1 MLHICCVPALKSG
14 KVLRIINL
22 KAGVSRQKLGSKE
35 DISRQN
41 APELRGAFCQ
51 QTQQTKQANG
61 VFIMKKKIMRLIS
74 AVLALSM
81 ALSVFPAAALADTG
95 NSAGGGYSVTVKN
108 GSNLSQVST
117 ISFGADGKPT
127 ASSSD
132 ETNGWTYIN
141 SALTICEG
149 FSADFPSSLN
159 VDKSVTIINNGN
171 VSHITFSGTFENY
184 GILDDFTAYG
194 TLNNHS
200 YIEDKAGI
208 AQNGSATVPVY
219 NKGGL
224 LENCDIK
231 STIYNNNTTN
241 TYKSTV
247 KNCTA
252 DNILNYGGHV
262 LSGFF
267 ENFGTLKTGGKIY
280 GGTFKKAS
288 LNGVDTNPDNAIV
301 GGVFSSSY
309 LDKVSPFTTA
319 IYHLTANDCTINAN
333 VLRGFEGLKDEA
345 YVALGDPVAHPQY
358 ITVESTSDRFIEWEG
373 LDESWL
379 EAGYTLKSNPVTFK
393 MPAQEV
399 KLTAI
404 ETKTDLADAI
414 ENGKPTKPG
423 SKYNG
428 WKWDGTTL
436 TVYPGYSSD
445 LTGKTL
451 SCTVVNQGNL
461 TGGAYTGT
469 FSNTGKISN
478 ATFNTS
484 KAVENLAGGIISYS
498 EFYSSVSNGSTIE
511 NSNLHGGLSNNADVT
526 SCTID
531 KKGVTNNA
539 SGTFTNVTI
548 TTFNLAVTNK
558 GVITGK
564 DGSYNSNT
572 TNYGTIEDGTF
583 DCVVTNSGANSKI
596 ENGLFNDRVTNS
608 GSGQI
613 LSGTFIKSVT
623 QKDSAQILGGIFK
636 QDPNVDGQYTVTAP
650 DCTFNDNENLKDTV
664 YVVGSGQT
672 LTVRTTN
679 RKFNKW
685 NVTGASSHR
694 ELPDE
699 GDLKVM
705 QVESSN
711 FTSET
716 VELSAEKYP
725 TDVIVGDSGVPVY
738 EDGVP
743 CVGGKVDGWTYSAS
757 SNKLTVNDY
766 TLDLGETKV
775 DWWVENND
783 TIQSGVYTG
792 NVTNNEDGTIENGTY
807 SGAVTNSG
815 IVKDGIFTGRFI
827 NNGTVEA
834 GIFSRF
840 AEGIPEALRL
850 MLSGASANGISEQ
863 ISVVG
868 PHTVTITADEPDHF
882 DHWDVSGNVDLAAL
896 KEKIAQ
902 ANGEDW
908 QHTAELTLELDSTE
922 PSTILFTAVTEGYS
936 TDSYPIYVFGGTATV
951 DGETVKRAK
960 AGQTVTVT
968 FKASEDEKR
977 PFLSWDVQ
985 PTTLKLNEEAT
996 NTTVT
1001 FTMVD
1006 SAVTLQAQ
1014 YQDTSDAAHSAG
1026 HSSGVADGAT
1036 GAVVAVA
1043 GVALASWA
1051 AYEVGTAVYAKQLLP
1066 EGAAM
1071 PKTREQLAV
1080 LLWQDA
1086 GSPLPEGAAED
1097 ATDVQKA
1104 ELWVVE
1110 TGLMQAQSDG
1120 SFAPDQHVS
1129 KLTVLRTFKQA
1140 HALAPQN

>member
-1 MLHICCVPALKSG
+1 MLCWPSVWHFLFSRPPPWQ
-14 KVLRIINL
+14 NL
-22 KAGVSRQKLGSKE
+22 E
-35 DISRQN
+35 I
-41 APELRGAFCQ
+41 LRG
-51 QTQQTKQANG
+51 G
-61 VFIMKKKIMRLIS
+61 VQ
-74 AVLALSM
+74 
-81 ALSVFPAAALADTG
+81 
-95 NSAGGGYSVTVKN
+95 YSVTVTN
-108 GSNLSQVST
+108 DSNSSQVST

-127 ASSSD
+127 ASSND

-171 VSHITFSGTFENY
+171 VSHITFSGTLENY

-288 LNGVDTNPDNAIV
+288 LSGVDTNPDNAIV

-333 VLRGFEGLKDEA
+333 VLRGFDGLKDEA

-373 LDESWL
+373 LDQSWL
-379 EAGYTLKSNPVTFK
+379 ETGYTLKSNPVTFK

-423 SKYNG
+423 SEYNG
-428 WKWDGTTL
+428 WKWDGKTL
-436 TVYPGYSSD
+436 TVYPGHSFN

-451 SCTVVNQGNL
+451 SCTVVNQGEL
-461 TGGAYTGT
+461 TGGTYNGIVT
-469 FSNTGKISN
+469 NTGKISSAVFN
-478 ATFNTS
+478 ATNGITNTGSGSITSSTFNCTVTNGDS
-484 KAVENLAGGIISYS
+484 TVATKASIEK
-498 EFYSSVSNGSTIE
+498 STF
-511 NSNLHGGLSNNADVT
+511 HGGLKNYAAIDGCDFDTKGISNYANGTLTDVT
-526 SCTID
+526 TAASSTI
-531 KKGVTNNA
+531 
-539 SGTFTNVTI
+539 
-548 TTFNLAVTNK
+548 
-558 GVITGK
+558 
-564 DGSYNSNT
+564 
-572 TNYGTIEDGTF
+572 TNYGTIESGTYNARINPN
-583 DCVVTNSGANSKI
+583 TGKISG
-596 ENGLFNDRVTNS
+596 GLFNDHITNKS
-608 GSGQI
+608 GALIEG
-613 LSGTFIKSVT
+613 GTFIKSVNSGDGIDIT
-623 QKDSAQILGGIFK
+623 GGIFK
-636 QDPNVDGQYTVTAP
+636 QNPNVDGQYTVTAP

-664 YVVGSGQT
+664 YVVGGGQT

-685 NVTGASSHR
+685 IVTGASSHR

-716 VELSAEKYP
+716 VELEAEKYP
-725 TDVIVGDSGVPVY
+725 TDVIVGDNGVPVY

-766 TLDLGETKV
+766 TLDLGDTEV

-815 IVKDGIFTGRFI
+815 TVKDGVFTGRFT

-868 PHTVTITADEPDHF
+868 PHIVTITADDPDHF

-908 QHTAELTLELDSTE
+908 QHAAELTLELDSTE
-922 PSTILFTAVTEGYS
+922 PSTILFTAVTDGYS
-936 TDSYPIYVFGGTATV
+936 IDSYPVYVFGGTATV
-951 DGETVKRAK
+951 DGKTVTRAK
-960 AGQTVTVT
+960 AGETVTVT
-968 FKASEDEKR
+968 FKAPEDEKR

-1120 SFAPDQHVS
+1120 SFAPDQRVS